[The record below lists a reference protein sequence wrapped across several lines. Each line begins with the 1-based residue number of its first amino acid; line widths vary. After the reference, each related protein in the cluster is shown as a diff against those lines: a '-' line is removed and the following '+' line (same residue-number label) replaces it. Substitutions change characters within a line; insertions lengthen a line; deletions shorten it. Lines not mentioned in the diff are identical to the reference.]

1 MSATNT
7 CVFGG
12 NVVRDTELKTSQ
24 GGTSFTNNA
33 IAVNSGYGDNKR
45 TDFFNF
51 TIFGKRAESF
61 CKFVQ
66 KGNRIAIQCE
76 AQQRNYTD
84 KNGNKVSTIDF
95 LVNDWE
101 FMQSKSESNSAI
113 PSGSQASSPASAPQV
128 SDPASA
134 PVGDTSFVDIEDGV
148 GEELPFN

>member
-7 CVFGG
+7 CIFCG
-12 NVVRDTELKTSQ
+12 NVVRDSELKTSQ

-33 IAVNSGYGDNKR
+33 IAVNNGYGDNKR

-84 KNGNKVSTIDF
+84 KSGNKVSTIDF

-101 FMQSKSESNSAI
+101 FIQSKSESNSTTT
-113 PSGSQASSPASAPQV
+113 SAPQV
-128 SDPASA
+128 ASNPASA
-134 PVGDTSFVDIEDGV
+134 PVGDTSFIDIEDGV